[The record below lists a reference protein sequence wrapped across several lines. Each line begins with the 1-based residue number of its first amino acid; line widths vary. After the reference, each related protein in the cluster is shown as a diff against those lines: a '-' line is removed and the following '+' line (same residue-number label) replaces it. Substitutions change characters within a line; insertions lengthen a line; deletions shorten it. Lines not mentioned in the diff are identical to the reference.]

1 MNYNHDSRLTT
12 HDSRPPTNDSR
23 LTTHEFRSWVEID
36 LDAYQHNFKA
46 LADRISPQTRIM
58 QIVKADA
65 YGHGALEIARTAL
78 DYGAAF
84 LGVANADE
92 GALLRYYGIKEPI
105 LILSPSLLS
114 EIPYILENSL
124 MPTISDHEFASAL
137 NELASK
143 NYPVHLNIDTGMGR
157 SGAELSQA
165 NELYELCKSLPN
177 INIQGIFTHFAAAEN
192 DQEYSQFQIS
202 LFQKFLDSLP
212 ELPEYIHSA
221 NSSAIINLTDS
232 PGNLVRFGALTYG
245 FYTDNSQRN
254 VIDLQPVLK
263 FKSRISQ
270 IKTARK
276 GDYIGYNLTYK
287 CKHDLNYAIIPVG
300 YADGYDYLLS
310 NLGKVL
316 HKKAILPVIGKVSM
330 DMIAID
336 LTATLNAQAGD
347 EITLLG
353 KSPNLRVEDVSALYK
368 GSPYELLCQTGR
380 RAPRFFYKE
389 DELISTAPLLRR
401 EFVSSDYNDAKLNR
415 IIEAAMQQ
423 RMQGSQIADFVY
435 QDILKNIFSDQDN
448 NVHFRHDFQHSID
461 FSIADDPAK
470 QDYWLTRTSL
480 SFRKILSADSFCIA
494 CANNEDNLNKYFLEP
509 DVEYRWLLD
518 ESLALSPDSFQLI
531 SARINDI
538 ELYSSTRIVNN
549 CLEITCYHEKLEKLI
564 DQEVTF
570 EIKTLTWYPRS
581 FHQLTVYITGITHK
595 LDIEFTYPAS
605 LQMEN
610 IIPILAGKNKFPQLM
625 QTPTSTSLSSPHWLF
640 PSSGIIFVYY
650 LQPE

>member
-1 MNYNHDSRLTT
+1 MNSTNNSRLTT
-12 HDSRPPTNDSR
+12 HD
-23 LTTHEFRSWVEID
+23 FRSWVEID
-36 LDAYQHNFKA
+36 LSAFQHNFKA
-46 LADRISPQTRIM
+46 LADRISPQTKIM

-65 YGHGALEIARTAL
+65 YGHGALEIARAAL
-78 DYGAAF
+78 DCGADF

-92 GALLRYYGIKEPI
+92 GALLRYYGIKADI

-114 EIPYILENSL
+114 EIPFILENSL
-124 MPTISDHEFASAL
+124 MPTISDHEFAAAF
-137 NELASK
+137 NKLASK

-165 NELYELCKSLPN
+165 NKLYELCISLPN
-177 INIQGIFTHFAAAEN
+177 TNIQGIFTHFAAAEN
-192 DQEYSQFQIS
+192 DNEYSQYQIKR
-202 LFQKFLDSLP
+202 FHKFLDSLP
-212 ELPEYIHSA
+212 ELPEFIHSA
-221 NSSAIINLTDS
+221 NSGAVINLTDS

-245 FYTDNSQRN
+245 FYTDNSQKA

-270 IKTARK
+270 MKTARK

-287 CKHDLNYAIIPVG
+287 CEYDIQYAIIPVG

-310 NLGKVL
+310 NCGKVL
-316 HKKAILPVIGKVSM
+316 HKDTLLPVIGKVSM
-330 DMIAID
+330 DMIAVD
-336 LTATLNAQAGD
+336 LTSALNAQAGD
-347 EITLLG
+347 EIILLG
-353 KSPNLRVEDVSALYK
+353 SDPHLRVEDVSALYK

-380 RAPRFFYKE
+380 RAPRFFYENDK
-389 DELISTAPLLRR
+389 LISTAPLLRR
-401 EFVSSDYNDAKLNR
+401 EFVSSDYNDDKLNR

-461 FSIADDPAK
+461 FSISDDPAK
-470 QDYWLTRTSL
+470 QNYWLTRTSL
-480 SFRKILSADSFCIA
+480 SFRKILSADSFRIA

-518 ESLALSPDSFQLI
+518 ESLALSPESFQLV

-538 ELYSSTRIVNN
+538 ELYSSARIVNN
-549 CLEITCYHEKLEKLI
+549 CLEITCYHEKLEKLL

-570 EIKTLTWYPRS
+570 EINTLTWYPRS

-595 LDIEFTYPAS
+595 LDIEFTYPPS
-605 LQMEN
+605 LHMEN
-610 IIPILAGKNKFPQLM
+610 VIPILAGKNKFPQLM
-625 QTPTSTSLSSPHWLF
+625 QTPTSTSLYSPHWLF

-650 LQPE
+650 LMSDTDR

>member
-1 MNYNHDSRLTT
+1 MNS
-12 HDSRPPTNDSR
+12 TNDSR
-23 LTTHEFRSWVEID
+23 LTTHDFRSWVEID
-36 LDAYQHNFKA
+36 LSAFQHNFKA
-46 LADRISPQTRIM
+46 LAERISPQTKIM
-58 QIVKADA
+58 QIIKADA

-78 DYGAAF
+78 DCGADF

-92 GALLRYYGIKEPI
+92 GALLRYYGIKADI

-114 EIPYILENSL
+114 EIPFILENYL
-124 MPTISDHEFASAL
+124 MPTISDPKFALAY

-165 NELYELCKSLPN
+165 AGLYKLCKSLPN

-192 DQEYSQFQIS
+192 DNEYSQYQIRQ
-202 LFQKFLDSLP
+202 FQKFLDSLSG
-212 ELPEYIHSA
+212 LPEFIHSA
-221 NSSAIINLTDS
+221 NSSAILNIS
-232 PGNLVRFGALTYG
+232 ECPGNLVRFGALTYG
-245 FYTDNSQRN
+245 FYTDNSQRDI
-254 VIDLQPVLK
+254 IDLQPVLK

-287 CKHDLNYAIIPVG
+287 CEHDLKYAIIPVG

-310 NLGKVL
+310 NRGKVL
-316 HKKAILPVIGKVSM
+316 HKDAILPVIGKVSM
-330 DMIAID
+330 DMIAVDISS
-336 LTATLNAQAGD
+336 ALNAKAGD

-353 KSPNLRVEDVSALYK
+353 SDPHLRVEDVSALYK

-380 RAPRFFYKE
+380 RAPRFFYENDK
-389 DELISTAPLLRR
+389 LISTAPLLRR
-401 EFVSSDYNDAKLNR
+401 EFVSSDYNDDKLNR

-461 FSIADDPAK
+461 FSISDDPAK
-470 QDYWLTRTSL
+470 QNYWLTRTSL
-480 SFRKILSADSFCIA
+480 SFRKILSADSFRIA

-518 ESLALSPDSFQLI
+518 ESLALSPDSFQLS

-538 ELYSSTRIVNN
+538 ELYSSARIVNN
-549 CLEITCYHEKLEKLI
+549 CLEITCYHEKLKELI

-595 LDIEFTYPAS
+595 LDLEFTYPPD
-605 LQMEN
+605 LHMEN
-610 IIPILAGKNKFPQLM
+610 IIPILAGKNKFPQLV

-650 LQPE
+650 LTSDTDR